1 LLKIKFYTLDIK
13 KSREYIRYYMNDI
26 EIIWLLLG
34 IGYGFGFCII
44 AYFGITGTNEA
55 IDFQNR
61 MREKYKDKNDIH

>member
-1 LLKIKFYTLDIK
+1 MACKRSIKTACK
-13 KSREYIRYYMNDI
+13 PQEETMNDI

-44 AYFGITGTNEA
+44 AYFGITGTNEV

-61 MREKYKDKNDIH
+61 MKEKYKDKNE

>member
-1 LLKIKFYTLDIK
+1 
-13 KSREYIRYYMNDI
+13 MNDI

-44 AYFGITGTNEA
+44 AYFGITGTNEV

-61 MREKYKDKNDIH
+61 MKEKYKDKNDSR